1 MNTQKIKENRH
12 EDLIGEYVEHEWEIE
27 FDHVAV
33 GCQGFIQKSVF
44 SFLGRRLG
52 YSKNENRK
60 ITPEL
65 QKAAENSSSFIR
77 LKR

>member
-27 FDHVAV
+27 FYHVAV

-52 YSKNENRK
+52 YS
-60 ITPEL
+60 
-65 QKAAENSSSFIR
+65 
-77 LKR
+77 

>member
-1 MNTQKIKENRH
+1 MNRQKIKENRH
-12 EDLIGEYVEHEWEIE
+12 EDLIGEYVEHEREIE

-33 GCQGFIQKSVF
+33 GCQGFIQKSVL

-65 QKAAENSSSFIR
+65 QKTAENSSSFIR